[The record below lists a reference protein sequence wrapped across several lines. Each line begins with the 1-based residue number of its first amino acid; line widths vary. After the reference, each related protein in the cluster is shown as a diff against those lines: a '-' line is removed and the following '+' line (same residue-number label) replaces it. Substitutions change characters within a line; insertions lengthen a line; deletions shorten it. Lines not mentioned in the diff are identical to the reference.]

1 MAITID
7 WPSGVINVPKT
18 DMALVQGSPE
28 IRELDI
34 DAFRKSLRVLEESDA
49 GRPFPITHSY
59 EGPVS
64 TGGVSLAAV
73 VSINDGYYSVTF
85 EDGQYAVNLTGANS
99 NISDVT
105 NVNQVSIR
113 AANSAGLVLVE
124 TGVSGLTAAESLQ
137 LNNILKV
144 LINRTKLTEGASG
157 NFIVY
162 DDDDTTPLYTHDVTD
177 KAGSAIVIDDGVPA
191 ERSRGS

>member
-1 MAITID
+1 MLVTRGRVVEI
-7 WPSGVINVPKT
+7 IN
-18 DMALVQGSPE
+18 
-28 IRELDI
+28 
-34 DAFRKSLRVLEESDA
+34 
-49 GRPFPITHSY
+49 
-59 EGPVS
+59 
-64 TGGVSLAAV
+64 
-73 VSINDGYYSVTF
+73 GYTVTF

-99 NISDVT
+99 NISDVA

-137 LNNILKV
+137 LGNILKV
-144 LINRTKLTEGASG
+144 LINRTELTEGASG

-177 KAGSAIVIDDGVPA
+177 KDGDAIILDDGIPA

>member
-1 MAITID
+1 MALSVDWISKIIT
-7 WPSGVINVPKT
+7 VPKA
-18 DMALVQGSPE
+18 DMTLVQGSPE
-28 IRELDI
+28 IRALDI
-34 DAFRKSLRVLEESDA
+34 NAFRLELKDLED
-49 GRPFPITHSY
+49 GEGMPFVDTHSHNP
-59 EGPVS
+59 PVS
-64 TGGVSLAAV
+64 VGGVSLGRV
-73 VSINDGYYSVTF
+73 VEIINGYTVTF

-99 NISDVT
+99 NISDVA

-137 LNNILKV
+137 LGNILKV
-144 LINRTKLTEGASG
+144 LINRTELTEGASG

-177 KAGSAIVIDDGVPA
+177 KDGDAIILDDGIPA